1 MPPSD
6 WFWCG
11 QPPSVLLSC
20 HSVSG
25 VHLAPARSQ
34 CPCSTSFLPSF
45 GPPCSGMSI
54 RALSF
59 VVALSGCTSP
69 LGRASSSVPSH
80 SGIPMTTWP
89 GPTVALHAGP
99 LAHQMP
105 QVPCL
110 GLCGGN
116 RAPLHSWESTFTGS
130 IFLTLVFDHAC
141 RPSMVMFS
149 GLPGK
154 TSESPLLML
163 PLISPGLLWVKRAA
177 SHFHGCHISIVLT
190 RL

>member
-20 HSVSG
+20 HSISG
-25 VHLAPARSQ
+25 VHLVPTWSQ
-34 CPCSTSFLPSF
+34 CLCSTSFLPLF

-59 VVALSGCTSP
+59 VVVLLGCTSP
-69 LGRASSSVPSH
+69 LGRASSYVLSCSR
-80 SGIPMTTWP
+80 IPMTWP
-89 GPTVALHAGP
+89 GPTVVLHAGA

-116 RAPLHSWESTFTGS
+116 GAPLHLQESTFAGS
-130 IFLTLVFDHAC
+130 IFLMLVFDHAC
-141 RPSMVMFS
+141 RPLMVRFS

-154 TSESPLLML
+154 TSESLLLML
-163 PLISPGLLWVKRAA
+163 PLISPGLLQVKRAA
-177 SHFHGCHISIVLT
+177 LRFHGCHISIAHTGL
-190 RL
+190 